1 MTPVAW
7 TLDTVTLLAFRVWLM
22 TRISRSSRQM
32 LVVAYPRLVIHDV
45 QLPDKERDDTSD
57 VAWRPQLQEVVISV
71 RVDDA
76 GYKFVVVSNTWTISV
91 LKLGPYTKTSY

>member
-1 MTPVAW
+1 
-7 TLDTVTLLAFRVWLM
+7 
-22 TRISRSSRQM
+22 M

-76 GYKFVVVSNTWTISV
+76 GYKFVVVSNTWTISISRWG
-91 LKLGPYTKTSY
+91 LIPRLPAYRDLIMENHSAKSRQFTSILEFAWYRLV